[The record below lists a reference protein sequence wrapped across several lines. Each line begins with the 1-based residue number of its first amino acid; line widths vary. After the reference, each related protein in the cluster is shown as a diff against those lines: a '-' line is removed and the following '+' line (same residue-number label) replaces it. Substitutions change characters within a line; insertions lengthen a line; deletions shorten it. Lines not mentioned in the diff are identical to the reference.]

1 MKICKYK
8 IKQYCIFYNFIF
20 FKLKYGNNI
29 NQIQDTVEYTA
40 AVFII
45 AFGAKSVSSVFAIDH
60 NIFIISTQEEE
71 RNKILKAATRRPG
84 DDGASR

>member
-8 IKQYCIFYNFIF
+8 IKQYYIYNFIF
-20 FKLKYGNNI
+20 FKLKYGNI
-29 NQIQDTVEYTA
+29 NQIQIQDMFEYP

-60 NIFIISTQEEE
+60 NILLYQHKKKREI
-71 RNKILKAATRRPG
+71 KY
-84 DDGASR
+84 